1 LEDLDDEREGRQ
13 RERSR
18 GKDVPVHTVIAN
30 IWRIQR
36 APLTCNFS
44 TR

>member
-1 LEDLDDEREGRQ
+1 
-13 RERSR
+13 
-18 GKDVPVHTVIAN
+18 VPVHTVIAN

-36 APLTCNFS
+36 APFTCNFR